1 MELKINP
8 AGLVAGVLMLL
19 LPFLGPWWQASLG
32 EIIRVQLSP
41 FGYEIN
47 ILGEPLSSTLFD
59 CLLLG
64 VKLSFLLGGALLL
77 LGSLF
82 PNKWWSRRLVRFG
95 ATKVLWLVTS
105 LVCVLLAATPLL
117 NRIVPSLAEGKGR
130 LMFNLPYLSG
140 SSVVEVSSEGV
151 EMRVPLQLSFTWTF
165 WLAVVVG
172 ALGLAAR
179 MMSGRMKVE

>member
-1 MELKINP
+1 MELKINLGLI
-8 AGLVAGVLMLL
+8 AGALMLL

-32 EIIRVQLSP
+32 EIARVRISP

-47 ILGEPLSSTLFD
+47 ILGESFSSTLFD
-59 CLLLG
+59 CLLFG

-82 PNKWWSRRLVRFG
+82 PNKWWSRRFVRFG
-95 ATKVLWLVTS
+95 ATKALWLVIS
-105 LVCVLLAATPLL
+105 LVCVLLVAASLL
-117 NRIVPSLAEGKGR
+117 NRIVPSLAEGKGK

-140 SSVVEVSSEGV
+140 SSVVEVSSQDV
-151 EMRVPLQLSFTWTF
+151 EIKVPLQLSFTWTF

-179 MMSGRMKVE
+179 VMSGRMKVD